1 MYITQDTGDTF
12 VDVSASDR
20 MQLNANLANKLRNE
34 DNTLLSIGKAKR
46 PVYFTN
52 GIPVECD
59 TSLDV
64 NISGSADKVNI
75 KENNSTTLYILGTTN
90 TGEQE
95 IYQETDVMIQ
105 DGVLYGAAWNDYAEY
120 RESKEA
126 IKPGHVVCET
136 GKGDLVLSSKR
147 LQPGANIVSDT
158 FGFAIGQNDKCKT
171 PIAVSGRALVY
182 TYEDRNTFAAGDPV
196 CAGPDGKVSL
206 MSRVEVQ
213 EYPDRMIGTVSEI
226 PDYDTWGEGN
236 VPVDGRIWIKVI

>member
-90 TGEQE
+90 IGEQE
-95 IYQETDVMIQ
+95 VYQETDVMIQ